1 MNQFIEQLPKAE
13 LHLHIEGTLEPDF
26 LLEKAKKHRIHLPF
40 HSITEIQ
47 HAYNFSNLQSFLDIY
62 YQGMAVL
69 KDEDDFNEL
78 AWRYFQKA
86 HAQGVIH
93 AEIFFDPQAHIERG
107 ISLSTVLDGLCK
119 AVERAK
125 KELQLSVFLIP
136 CFLRHLSED
145 SALDTFAQCLK
156 FKQVITGFGLDSSEV
171 GNPPSKFQKVFTQAK
186 QQGFRIT
193 AHAGEEGPPSFI
205 EDSLDLLQAERIDH
219 GVRCLEDEKLI
230 KRLVRE
236 KIPLTVCPLSN
247 LKLKVVNHLQEHPL
261 KRMLDCGIIAS
272 INSDDPAYFGGYIAD
287 NFSACATAL
296 NLTNKD
302 SALAAKNSFIG
313 SFLDANTKAAYLQKL
328 NIYCDKNGVELG

>member
-1 MNQFIEQLPKAE
+1 MNRFIEQLPKAE

-26 LLEKAKKHRIHLPF
+26 LLEKAKKHRIQLPF
-40 HSITEIQ
+40 HSIAEIQ

-69 KDEDDFNEL
+69 KDEDDFTEL

-93 AEIFFDPQAHIERG
+93 AEIFFDPQAHVERG
-107 ISLSTVLDGLCK
+107 ISISTVLDGLCK

-156 FKQVITGFGLDSSEV
+156 FKQVIKGFGLDSSEV

-205 EDSLDLLQAERIDH
+205 EDSLDLLHAERIDH

-272 INSDDPAYFGGYIAD
+272 INSDDPAYFGGYVAD
-287 NFSACATAL
+287 NFEACATAL
-296 NLTNKD
+296 NLTK
-302 SALAAKNSFIG
+302 SEVVLAARNSCIG
-313 SFLDANTKAAYLQKL
+313 SFLDANTKAVYLQKL
-328 NIYCDKNGVELG
+328 EQYCDKHLS

>member
-1 MNQFIEQLPKAE
+1 MTPFFQQLPKAE

-26 LLEKAKKHRIHLPF
+26 LLEKAKKHHIPLPF
-40 HSITEIQ
+40 HSIEEIQ
-47 HAYNFSNLQSFLDIY
+47 NAYNFSNLQSFLNIY

-69 KDEDDFNEL
+69 KDEDDFSEL

-86 HAQGVIH
+86 HMQGVLH

-107 ISLSTVLDGLCK
+107 ISIATVMDGLCR

-125 KELQLSVFLIP
+125 KELQLSIFLIP

-145 SALDTFAQCLK
+145 SALDTFSQCLK
-156 FKQVITGFGLDSSEV
+156 FKKMITGFGLDSSEV

-186 QQGFRIT
+186 LQGFRIT

-205 EDSLDLLQAERIDH
+205 EDALNLLQAERIDH
-219 GVRCLEDEKLI
+219 GVRCLEDEKI
-230 KRLVRE
+230 TKRLVRK

-247 LKLKVVNHLQEHPL
+247 LKLRVVNKLQEHPL
-261 KRMLDCGIIAS
+261 RKMLDCGIIAS

-287 NFSACATAL
+287 NFEACSIAL
-296 NLTNKD
+296 NLTKNE
-302 SALAAKNSFIG
+302 AILAARNSFIG
-313 SFLDANTKAAYLQKL
+313 SFLDANSKAAYLQKL
-328 NIYCDKNGVELG
+328 ELYCSKNPG

>member
-1 MNQFIEQLPKAE
+1 MKRFIEQLPKAE

-26 LLEKAKKHRIHLPF
+26 LLEKAKKHRIQLPF
-40 HSITEIQ
+40 HSIAEIQ
-47 HAYNFSNLQSFLDIY
+47 QAYNFSNLQSFLDIY

-69 KDEDDFNEL
+69 KDEDDFSEL

-86 HAQGVIH
+86 HAQGVHH

-119 AVERAK
+119 AIERAK

-171 GNPPSKFQKVFTQAK
+171 GNPPEKFQKVFTQAK

-261 KRMLDCGIIAS
+261 KKMLDCGIIAS

-328 NIYCDKNGVELG
+328 KSYCDNNGVELG

>member
-1 MNQFIEQLPKAE
+1 MTLFIQQLPKAE

-26 LLEKAKKHRIHLPF
+26 LLEKAKKHHIQIPF
-40 HSITEIQ
+40 HSIKEIQ
-47 HAYNFSNLQSFLDIY
+47 NAYNFSNLQSFLDIY

-69 KDEDDFNEL
+69 KDEDDFAEL

-86 HAQGVIH
+86 HAQGVLH

-107 ISLSTVLDGLCK
+107 IGIATVIDGLCR

-156 FKQVITGFGLDSSEV
+156 FKQVITGFGLDSSEI

-186 QQGFRIT
+186 RQGFRIT

-205 EDSLDLLQAERIDH
+205 EDALNLLQAERIDH
-219 GVRCLEDEKLI
+219 GVRCLEDEKLT

-247 LKLKVVNHLQEHPL
+247 LKLKVVNNLQEHPL
-261 KRMLDCGIIAS
+261 RKMLECGIIAS
-272 INSDDPAYFGGYIAD
+272 INSDDPAYFGGYVAD
-287 NFSACATAL
+287 NFEACTAAL
-296 NLTNKD
+296 NLTKKE
-302 SALAAKNSFIG
+302 SILAARNSFIG
-313 SFLDANTKAAYLQKL
+313 SFLDADTKAAYLQKL
-328 NIYCDKNGVELG
+328 DSYCDKQLG